1 MSNDDNSNKVL
12 SDEELFLLLDN
23 ADIVRRFGNTLSAFS
38 VEDGDI
44 TLEFECEKNFD
55 DNDSFNF
62 NDNYMITQ
70 NGNKITIEDLNGQE
84 ETCVFYMF
92 KKVPFSG

>member
-23 ADIVRRFGNTLSAFS
+23 ADIVQRFGNTLSAFS

-44 TLEFECEKNFD
+44 TLEFECEKSENV
-55 DNDSFNF
+55 SFNF
-62 NDNYMITQ
+62 DDNYMITQ

-92 KKVPFSG
+92 KRVPYSG